1 MRPTER
7 IVKAAAVFALKESRH
22 LGIKADTI
30 WRRRVAAV
38 FAFQESLFDITSF
51 KASRKISAAI
61 AMAAPVKML
70 VSVIADV
77 VVDVR
82 LLILE
87 LLEVNVDISDIK
99 QSIRLRVYTFF
110 PLFSARGPLLL
121 SIAILR
127 QYFIILRF

>member
-1 MRPTER
+1 
-7 IVKAAAVFALKESRH
+7 
-22 LGIKADTI
+22 
-30 WRRRVAAV
+30 
-38 FAFQESLFDITSF
+38 
-51 KASRKISAAI
+51 
-61 AMAAPVKML
+61 MAAPVKML

-99 QSIRLRVYTFF
+99 QTIRLPVYTFF
-110 PLFSARGPLLL
+110 PLFSARGAVVL

-127 QYFIILRF
+127 QYLVMFRF